1 MKRRERTT
9 KPDGLAI
16 YSKAAGSLSS
26 RNRPDRGAEEL
37 GEITRSMA
45 KQTEAVTYDQAL
57 AWLRDHQFDVLDAPG
72 VSNRVFLKKH
82 NVSAAIERAEDGGI
96 RLFAKPGYL
105 VGGQIARLVDKGY
118 QKFLK
123 TTKTEIPATADHLK
137 AIHTFSEELK
147 EATGS
152 ISLYNES
159 LGTVSD
165 RYMYDR
171 VEDRDEPKPVRPVR
185 PWEKTKQ

>member
-1 MKRRERTT
+1 
-9 KPDGLAI
+9 
-16 YSKAAGSLSS
+16 
-26 RNRPDRGAEEL
+26 
-37 GEITRSMA
+37 MA
-45 KQTEAVTYDQAL
+45 NKLESVTYDEAL

-82 NVSAAIERAEDGGI
+82 NVSAAIERADDGGV

-123 TTKTEIPATADHLK
+123 TTKTEIPATADQLK

-152 ISLYNES
+152 ISLYNEG

-171 VEDRDEPKPVRPVR
+171 VEDRDEPQSARPVR
-185 PWEKTKQ
+185 PWEAKKSKPSKQ